1 MEPEPAR
8 VGPRDRVAL
17 TARTLFAQHGVDATS
32 MQMVAD
38 ELGVSKSAVF
48 YHFPTKRE
56 LVEACAG
63 LELAGLEAAV
73 DAAEAATTRSEA
85 RQLLLQFAADRAVQ
99 RRREPTNLLNDPAMV
114 RFLDEQ
120 GRFRA
125 LIVRFQRAFFDLDI
139 PTGRVDAAILNVV
152 MSHTVKDPLVD
163 DIDDDELRSELLRVA
178 QRLLP

>member
-1 MEPEPAR
+1 
-8 VGPRDRVAL
+8 
-17 TARTLFAQHGVDATS
+17 
-32 MQMVAD
+32 
-38 ELGVSKSAVF
+38 
-48 YHFPTKRE
+48 
-56 LVEACAG
+56 
-63 LELAGLEAAV
+63 
-73 DAAEAATTRSEA
+73 
-85 RQLLLQFAADRAVQ
+85 VQ